1 MAVGFSTQDLD
12 LLGYERSEEI
22 RNEKGWN
29 AYRANATLG
38 IETVESVFVYLKTDC
53 LVDEARAAGIFLRS
67 QKPTVYVLYPASIK
81 LVLPTIEQVF
91 QAQAGR
97 IFNLESLVWRRLQ
110 GIFGRYIEDLES
122 GIPREENFVTPRRE
136 GADPHTDLEKDLVL
150 YFDGKGNPPPG
161 NLLVV
166 KAPAGVGKTT
176 LARHAVL
183 RLIGDI
189 QRYKSIPVFV
199 ESSHW
204 RKLKLDSIDEL
215 WEIIQNSLQAFGS
228 SSPINKDLFE
238 YALRQGYLVF
248 IFDGFDELCGNRT
261 SNFDPNQLLAS
272 IASIA
277 AASDARIVLT
287 TRSLYWNSAI
297 SNPPPNVVLVELAA
311 FNKQQAVGYFE
322 KVFSGDKKKL
332 QDKARELYEQVQ
344 RGSSKPRTS
353 GGGRA
358 QFVNLPLCVVM
369 IAELVAQRG
378 VDARAP
384 SENVLEDLI
393 LQICDRECERQ
404 NIRTS
409 KGAQLAAFETLVC
422 DRDFIREQ
430 SPEFDVEFLG
440 MAGIASED
448 LESVRSHGL
457 LADGSDGRL
466 RFKYEFLPSYL
477 RAVALRRILA
487 MSGEHIDGPYWE
499 LMANEANGKSY
510 LLEHMVELTSL
521 SDWRTAIRNAASKV
535 PVHLPEA
542 RSFLFHLARNL
553 LEEEQQI
560 VTKQDLT
567 DSLLSIF
574 NPRFSTSHVVSGLTL
589 LGSIQRLNLSGVT
602 LQDCSFVDVSFLAT
616 EADESTRFIRC
627 RFRGVIEFPEGKQWK
642 TVGLIEP
649 QFLDPTASMCWE
661 SLLGQTHGSK
671 VDSVTESVRYAF
683 QKFWHNGHLK
693 ANLRR
698 NDWNKGPLSHSP
710 YKTLV
715 LDAMLKFSVLSEEDS
730 SSVEEGVLRFNRDNL
745 QSLQRFMDNRQKTGV
760 VLDVIEHIMSKA

>member
-1 MAVGFSTQDLD
+1 MAAGFSTQDLD
-12 LLGYERSEEI
+12 LLGYERSEEV

-29 AYRANATLG
+29 AYRATATLG
-38 IETVESVFVYLKTDC
+38 IETVESVFVYLKADC
-53 LVDEARAAGIFLRS
+53 LVDEARAAANFLRG
-67 QKPTVYVLYPASIK
+67 QKPPAYVLYPASIK
-81 LVLPTIEQVF
+81 LVLATIEQVF
-91 QAQAGR
+91 QAHIGR
-97 IFNLESLVWRRLQ
+97 IFNLEGLIWKRLE
-110 GIFGRYIEDLES
+110 GIFGSYIEDLES

-136 GADPHTDLEKDLVL
+136 GADAHTDLEKDLVL

-183 RLIGDI
+183 RLLTDI
-189 QRYKSIPVFV
+189 QRYRSIPVFV

-248 IFDGFDELCGNRT
+248 VFDGFDELCGNRT
-261 SNFDPNQLLAS
+261 SNFDPNHLLAS

-297 SNPPPNVVLVELAA
+297 SNPPSNVELVELAA
-311 FNKQQAVGYFE
+311 FNKQQAIGYFE
-322 KVFSGDKKKL
+322 KVFSRDKKL

-344 RGSSKPRTS
+344 HGSSKPRTS

-369 IAELVAQRG
+369 IAELVSQRG
-378 VDARAP
+378 VEARAP

-393 LQICDRECERQ
+393 LQICDRESERQ
-404 NIRTS
+404 NLRTS
-409 KGAQLAAFETLVC
+409 KGDQLAAFETLVC
-422 DRDFIREQ
+422 DRDFIREP

-466 RFKYEFLPSYL
+466 KFKYEFLPSYL

-487 MSGEHIDGPYWE
+487 NSSEKVDGPYWE
-499 LMANEANGKSY
+499 LMANEANGKSC
-510 LLEHMVELTSL
+510 LLYTS
-521 SDWRTAIRNAASKV
+521 
-535 PVHLPEA
+535 
-542 RSFLFHLARNL
+542 
-553 LEEEQQI
+553 
-560 VTKQDLT
+560 
-567 DSLLSIF
+567 
-574 NPRFSTSHVVSGLTL
+574 
-589 LGSIQRLNLSGVT
+589 
-602 LQDCSFVDVSFLAT
+602 
-616 EADESTRFIRC
+616 RC
-627 RFRGVIEFPEGKQWK
+627 V
-642 TVGLIEP
+642 
-649 QFLDPTASMCWE
+649 
-661 SLLGQTHGSK
+661 
-671 VDSVTESVRYAF
+671 
-683 QKFWHNGHLK
+683 
-693 ANLRR
+693 
-698 NDWNKGPLSHSP
+698 
-710 YKTLV
+710 
-715 LDAMLKFSVLSEEDS
+715 
-730 SSVEEGVLRFNRDNL
+730 
-745 QSLQRFMDNRQKTGV
+745 
-760 VLDVIEHIMSKA
+760 